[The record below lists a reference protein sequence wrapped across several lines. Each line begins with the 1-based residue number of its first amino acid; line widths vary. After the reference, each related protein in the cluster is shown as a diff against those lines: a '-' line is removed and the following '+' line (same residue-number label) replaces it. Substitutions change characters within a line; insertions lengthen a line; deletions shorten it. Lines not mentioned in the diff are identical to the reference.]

1 MLLLDPQG
9 SCASGEVAM
18 NDVRGGVLSPWLQ
31 RKRLRMGPAY
41 LRGRVLDYGCGDG
54 QLATVCGPK
63 AYLGVD
69 INLRALDQAR
79 AAHPGFR
86 FATSVSGQERF
97 GTVAAFAFIEHVA
110 DPGAWLARFA
120 SLLEPDGR
128 IVLTTPHPSM
138 EWAHTPWAPGRACS
152 AGTPTRSTR
161 SCSTGRASRSSP
173 ATPGCWSRPTGGSCS
188 EPTSSSSFAA
198 PASPASPRRRER
210 RVPVGSTL
218 TVSRAGYTSGC
229 RASTARSDSS
239 AWSRLRCWAS
249 GSSANRSARAA
260 RCSASSSPEI
270 RSPAGVSRTRV

>member
-86 FATSVSGQERF
+86 FATSASGQERF
-97 GTVAAFAFIEHVA
+97 DTVAAFAFIEHVA

-120 SLLEPDGR
+120 SMLEPNGR
-128 IVLTTPHPSM
+128 IVLTTPHPSL
-138 EWAHTPWAPGRACS
+138 EWAHTLGARTQLFNRDAHEEHEELLDRKRLQELATD
-152 AGTPTRSTR
+152 AGLLVETYRR
-161 SCSTGRASRSSP
+161 FLFGANQLVVLRRID
-173 ATPGCWSRPTGGSCS
+173 
-188 EPTSSSSFAA
+188 EPRVSKAA
-198 PASPASPRRRER
+198 
-210 RVPVGSTL
+210 
-218 TVSRAGYTSGC
+218 
-229 RASTARSDSS
+229 
-239 AWSRLRCWAS
+239 
-249 GSSANRSARAA
+249 
-260 RCSASSSPEI
+260 
-270 RSPAGVSRTRV
+270 